1 MSNFIQTVQKE
12 LKIPKDILLEE
23 GVKRFLELELR
34 NISIQIKKLAGRY
47 GVESFDE
54 LWQKLER
61 GKITE
66 SECFDDLSRLENMEL
81 EKEKTS
87 KLLKRAIKG

>member
-23 GVKRFLELELR
+23 GVKHFLELELR

-81 EKEKTS
+81 EKEKIS

>member
-1 MSNFIQTVQKE
+1 MSSLIHAVQKE

-23 GVKRFLELELR
+23 GVKHFLELELR

-61 GKITE
+61 GRITE

-81 EKEKTS
+81 EKEKIS